1 MQTATILICCMLTG
15 VLAALCQ
22 TFALYVDSNMF
33 GYYRFEIV
41 FGVLIWRIFVYV
53 LLSAIF
59 GYLSVPIISA
69 LRKAKLV

>member
-1 MQTATILICCMLTG
+1 
-15 VLAALCQ
+15 
-22 TFALYVDSNMF
+22 MF